1 MDLDNGSKKLERAM
15 KTDKNRHDNNSHTD
29 QQISLDANVEDQI
42 ARNIVDLLDSRAQKL
57 SDEHSARLAEARSL
71 AIGRLVGQEAQL
83 AGNHRLHQNGNT
95 LQWFGG
101 HFGHYFEQH
110 RIFSTLLVVC
120 VMLLTFFA
128 VQQFS
133 VNHQIENSDAFL
145 LASDLP
151 PEAYADKGFTA
162 WLDTN

>member
-1 MDLDNGSKKLERAM
+1 
-15 KTDKNRHDNNSHTD
+15 
-29 QQISLDANVEDQI
+29 
-42 ARNIVDLLDSRAQKL
+42 
-57 SDEHSARLAEARSL
+57 
-71 AIGRLVGQEAQL
+71 
-83 AGNHRLHQNGNT
+83 

-101 HFGHYFEQH
+101 RFGHYFEQH

>member
-1 MDLDNGSKKLERAM
+1 M
-15 KTDKNRHDNNSHTD
+15 KIDNNKHIN
-29 QQISLDANVEDQI
+29 QEASLDANVEDQI
-42 ARNIVDLLDSRAQKL
+42 ARNIVELLDSRAQKL
-57 SDEHSARLAEARSL
+57 RDEHSLRLAEARSL
-71 AIGRLVGQEAQL
+71 AIGRLVSQEAQL
-83 AGNHRLHQNGNT
+83 AASHSIHRSGHT

-101 HFGHYFEQH
+101 RFGHYFEQH

>member
-1 MDLDNGSKKLERAM
+1 MTLNTNVNYM
-15 KTDKNRHDNNSHTD
+15 KTIFKT
-29 QQISLDANVEDQI
+29 ANDRGH
-42 ARNIVDLLDSRAQKL
+42 ANHGWLDSYHTF
-57 SDEHSARLAEARSL
+57 S
-71 AIGRLVGQEAQL
+71 
-83 AGNHRLHQNGNT
+83 
-95 LQWFGG
+95 
-101 HFGHYFEQH
+101 FGHYFEQH

>member
-1 MDLDNGSKKLERAM
+1 M
-15 KTDKNRHDNNSHTD
+15 KTDNNRHIN
-29 QQISLDANVEDQI
+29 QQASLEANVEDQI
-42 ARNIVDLLDSRAQKL
+42 ARNIVELLDSRAQKL
-57 SDEHSARLAEARSL
+57 SDEHSLRLAEARSL
-71 AIGRLVGQEAQL
+71 AIGRLVSQEAQL
-83 AGNHRLHQNGNT
+83 AGSHRLHRNGHA

-101 HFGHYFEQH
+101 RFGHYFEQH
-110 RIFSTLLVVC
+110 RVFSTLLVVC

>member
-1 MDLDNGSKKLERAM
+1 M
-15 KTDKNRHDNNSHTD
+15 KTDNNKPID
-29 QQISLDANVEDQI
+29 QETMWDDSVEDQI
-42 ARNIVDLLDSRAQKL
+42 ALNIVELLDSRAQQL
-57 SDEHSARLAEARSL
+57 PETQSQRLAEARSL
-71 AIGRLVGQEAQL
+71 AIGRLVSQEAQL
-83 AGNHRLHQNGNT
+83 AANPRLRRNGHT

-101 HFGHYFEQH
+101 QFGHYIEQH

-120 VMLLTFFA
+120 VMIVTFF
-128 VQQFS
+128 VIQEFNL
-133 VNHQIENSDAFL
+133 NHQIENSDAFL